1 MTKLEA
7 SRTNINAC
15 EFSRY
20 VAFINRTQP
29 DLVRQA
35 TSSDDLTRIT
45 DFYLTS
51 DSVDEQK
58 MLRNIRLAR
67 HAAMIRCVHEEL
79 QGTISIVE
87 SMKLLSTFADSILS
101 HVTKFYE
108 NELEPTFGHP
118 IDEDGEKVKLNI
130 IAMGKLGGSELNF
143 SSDIDLIFLYPKS
156 GSTTGNH
163 SISNHEYFLKLSQK
177 IIQALT
183 LHTENGFVFRV
194 DTRLRPY
201 GIDGPLA
208 MSFDMLE
215 EYFFS
220 QGRPWERFA
229 WAKARNVY
237 GEQIDLLT
245 KMVNNF
251 VYRSYVDY
259 VVIDNL
265 RQLHRMIRERVKKK
279 GLESD
284 IKLGAGGIREIEF
297 IAQVSQLIHGGQDRT
312 LRSTSTVETLELL
325 EQKNILK
332 TSEVSSLLEAYRFLR
347 MIEHRIQYLDDQQTH
362 KIPTDNEDQ
371 LKIANSLNFNS
382 WESLDVTLQEHL
394 AFVHKTFIGIF
405 EDSSEEKSS
414 DRLNTQ
420 LLDLNKEQLLDQIST
435 YIWKGFSH
443 TSENILSFLSKSKYR
458 RLPAVC
464 QEKLELLI
472 PTLLKIVPHD
482 NDYEKYISRLLTV
495 LDAISWRETY
505 LSLLIEYPSATQQLI
520 KILQSGQWATNYL
533 ARFPGN
539 LEQLIASL
547 DDLRSS
553 VLTPDKIPA
562 QATQTNDLE
571 EAIDVIH
578 RYKQKEIFRSLLMDL
593 FEIIDLRKLS
603 DRLSSVADQ
612 IVTIALELAIK
623 TLGIER
629 ETCKLGIVGMGKLGS
644 REIGYESDLDLIFL
658 YEPVNPDDSLMY
670 SRVVQKVNSLI
681 NSVSGHG
688 TLFKTDLRLRPFGQ
702 SGLLVS
708 SLESFQNYQQNQ
720 AKTWEHQA
728 LTRGRGICGDQR
740 VLEQFESIRKHV
752 IETKKDRS
760 ALSQSILD
768 MRRLMDS
775 EFAPKPNVFD
785 LKRDAGGIID
795 IEFIVQFIVLLHA
808 SKHSELSENIGNIAL
823 LTIAANKNLISQD
836 AATAV
841 SEAYY
846 DYRKLQHAQR
856 LQGVHKVVVPD
867 SDLLSHRKNVMT
879 LWETLFQTQRIST

>member
-35 TSSDDLTRIT
+35 TSADDLTRIT
-45 DFYLTS
+45 DFYLST

-67 HAAMIRCVHEEL
+67 HATMTRCVHEEL
-79 QGTISIVE
+79 RGTISIVE
-87 SMKLLSTFADSILS
+87 SMKLLSTFADTILS

-118 IDEDGEKVKLNI
+118 VDEDGERVRLNI
-130 IAMGKLGGSELNF
+130 VAMGKLGGSELNF

-156 GSTTGNH
+156 GNTTGNQR
-163 SISNHEYFLKLSQK
+163 ISNHEYFLKLSQK

-215 EYFFS
+215 EYFYS

-229 WAKARNVY
+229 WAKARSVY
-237 GEQIDLLT
+237 GQQIDLLT

-312 LRSTSTVETLELL
+312 LRSTSTVETLKLL

-332 TSEVSSLLEAYRFLR
+332 TSEVSSLLEAYFFLR

-362 KIPTDNEDQ
+362 KIPKDKDDQ
-371 LKIANSLNFNS
+371 LKIAKSLNFDN
-382 WESLDVTLQEHL
+382 WESLSATLNEHL
-394 AFVHKTFIGIF
+394 AFVHKTFINIF
-405 EDSSEEKSS
+405 EDSSADRFS

-420 LLDLNKEQLLDQIST
+420 LIDLNKEQLLDQIST
-435 YIWKGFSH
+435 YIWNEYPN
-443 TSENILSFLSKSKYR
+443 TSENIFSFISKSKFR

-464 QEKLELLI
+464 QEKLDLLI
-472 PTLLKIVPHD
+472 PSLLKIIPH
-482 NDYEKYISRLLTV
+482 NSEYEKYISRLLTI
-495 LDAISWRETY
+495 LDSIAWRETY
-505 LSLLIEYPSATQQLI
+505 LSLLIEYPSTRDQLI

-533 ARFPGN
+533 ARYPGN
-539 LEQLIASL
+539 LEQLIVSVEELSASALML
-547 DDLRSS
+547 DE
-553 VLTPDKIPA
+553 VPA
-562 QATQTNDLE
+562 RAIQTDEIE
-571 EAIDVIH
+571 EAIDIIH
-578 RYKQKEIFRSLLMDL
+578 RYKQKEIFKSLLMDL

-603 DRLSSVADQ
+603 DRLSAVADQ
-612 IVTIALELAIK
+612 VVTSTLELAIK
-623 TLGIER
+623 TLGIEK
-629 ETCKLGIVGMGKLGS
+629 EACKLAVVGMGKLGS

-670 SRVVQKVNSLI
+670 SRVVQKVNALI
-681 NSVSGHG
+681 NSASGHG
-688 TLFKTDLRLRPFGQ
+688 TLFRTDLRLRPFGQ

-728 LTRGRGICGDQR
+728 LTRGRGICGDKM
-740 VLEQFESIRKHV
+740 VLGQFESIRGQVMKTQR
-752 IETKKDRS
+752 ERS
-760 ALSQSILD
+760 ILSQSILD

-775 EFAPKPNVFD
+775 EFPPKPNVFD

-808 SKHSELSENIGNIAL
+808 NKYPELSENIGNIAL
-823 LTIAANKNLISQD
+823 LTTAANEGLVPLD
-836 AATAV
+836 AAAAV
-841 SEAYY
+841 GEAYY

-856 LQGVHKVVVPD
+856 LQGVQRVVVPD
-867 SDLLSHRKNVMT
+867 GNLLSHRKNVIS
-879 LWETLFQTQRIST
+879 LWETLFQTQRI

>member
-1 MTKLEA
+1 MTQLEA

-35 TSSDDLTRIT
+35 TSSDDLARLT
-45 DFYLTS
+45 DSYLSS
-51 DSVDEQK
+51 DSPDERQ
-58 MLRNIRLAR
+58 MLSNIRLAR
-67 HAAMIRCVHEEL
+67 HATMIRCVHEEL

-118 IDEDGEKVKLNI
+118 VDEEGERVRLNI
-130 IAMGKLGGSELNF
+130 VAMGKLGGSELNF
-143 SSDIDLIFLYPKS
+143 SSDIDLIFLYPK
-156 GSTTGNH
+156 GGNTTGNH

-215 EYFFS
+215 EYFYS

-229 WAKARNVY
+229 WAKARCVY
-237 GEQIDLLT
+237 GQQIDLLT
-245 KMVNNF
+245 KMVNSF

-312 LRSTSTVETLELL
+312 LRSTSTVETLKLL

-332 TSEVSSLLEAYRFLR
+332 TSEVSSLLEAYFFLR

-362 KIPTDNEDQ
+362 KIPKDKDDQ
-371 LKIANSLNFNS
+371 LKIAKSLNFDN
-382 WESLDVTLQEHL
+382 WESLSATLNEHL
-394 AFVHKTFIGIF
+394 AFVHKTFINIF
-405 EDSSEEKSS
+405 EDSSADRFS

-420 LLDLNKEQLLDQIST
+420 LIDLNKEQLLDQIST
-435 YIWKGFSH
+435 YIWNEYPN
-443 TSENILSFLSKSKYR
+443 TSENIFSFISKSKFR

-464 QEKLELLI
+464 QEKLDLLI
-472 PTLLKIVPHD
+472 PSLLKIIPH
-482 NDYEKYISRLLTV
+482 NSEYEKYISRLLTI
-495 LDAISWRETY
+495 LDSIAWRETY
-505 LSLLIEYPSATQQLI
+505 LSLLIEYPSTRDQLI

-533 ARFPGN
+533 ARYPGN
-539 LEQLIASL
+539 LEQLIVSVEELSASALML
-547 DDLRSS
+547 DE
-553 VLTPDKIPA
+553 VPA
-562 QATQTNDLE
+562 RAIQTDEIE
-571 EAIDVIH
+571 EAIDIIH
-578 RYKQKEIFRSLLMDL
+578 RYKQKEIFKSLLMDL

-603 DRLSSVADQ
+603 DRLSAVADQ
-612 IVTIALELAIK
+612 VVTSTLELAIK
-623 TLGIER
+623 TLGIEK
-629 ETCKLGIVGMGKLGS
+629 EACKLAVVGMGKLGS

-670 SRVVQKVNSLI
+670 SRIVQKVNALI
-681 NSVSGHG
+681 NSASGHG

-728 LTRGRGICGDQR
+728 LTRGRGICGDKM
-740 VLEQFESIRKHV
+740 VLGQFESIRGQVMKTQR
-752 IETKKDRS
+752 ERS
-760 ALSQSILD
+760 ILSQSILD

-775 EFAPKPNVFD
+775 EFPPKPNVFD

-808 SKHSELSENIGNIAL
+808 NKYPELSENIGNIAL

-856 LQGVHKVVVPD
+856 LQGVQRVVVPD
-867 SDLLSHRKNVMT
+867 GDLLSHRKNVIS
-879 LWETLFQTQRIST
+879 LWETLFQTQRI

>member
-29 DLVRQA
+29 DLVREA
-35 TSSDDLTRIT
+35 TSLDDLTRIT
-45 DFYLTS
+45 DFYLST

-67 HAAMIRCVHEEL
+67 HATMTRCVHEEL
-79 QGTISIVE
+79 RGTISIIE
-87 SMKLLSTFADSILS
+87 SMKLLSTFAETILS

-118 IDEDGEKVKLNI
+118 VAEDGERVKLNI
-130 IAMGKLGGSELNF
+130 VAMGKLGGSELNF

-156 GSTTGNH
+156 GNTTGNQR
-163 SISNHEYFLKLSQK
+163 ISNHEYFLKLSQK

-215 EYFFS
+215 EYFYS

-229 WAKARNVY
+229 WAKARSVY
-237 GEQIDLLT
+237 GQQIDLLT

-312 LRSTSTVETLELL
+312 LRSTSTVETLKLL

-332 TSEVSSLLEAYRFLR
+332 TSEVSALLEAYFFLR

-362 KIPTDNEDQ
+362 KIPKDKDDQ
-371 LKIANSLNFNS
+371 LKIAKSLNFDN
-382 WESLDVTLQEHL
+382 WESLSATLNEHL
-394 AFVHKTFIGIF
+394 AFVHKTFINIF
-405 EDSSEEKSS
+405 EDSSADRFS

-420 LLDLNKEQLLDQIST
+420 LIDLNKEQLLDQIST
-435 YIWKGFSH
+435 YIWNEYPN
-443 TSENILSFLSKSKYR
+443 TSENIFSFVSTSKFR

-464 QEKLELLI
+464 QEKLDLLI
-472 PTLLKIVPHD
+472 PSLLKIIPH
-482 NDYEKYISRLLTV
+482 NSEYEKYISRLLTI
-495 LDAISWRETY
+495 LDSIAWRETY
-505 LSLLIEYPSATQQLI
+505 LSLLIEYPSTRDQLI

-533 ARFPGN
+533 ARYPGN
-539 LEQLIASL
+539 LEQLIVSVEELSASALML
-547 DDLRSS
+547 DE
-553 VLTPDKIPA
+553 VPA
-562 QATQTNDLE
+562 RAIQTDEIE
-571 EAIDVIH
+571 EAIDIIH
-578 RYKQKEIFRSLLMDL
+578 RYKQKEIFKSLLMDL

-603 DRLSSVADQ
+603 DRLSAVADQ
-612 IVTIALELAIK
+612 VVTSTLELAIK
-623 TLGIER
+623 TLGIEK
-629 ETCKLGIVGMGKLGS
+629 EACKLAVVGMGKLGS

-670 SRVVQKVNSLI
+670 SRIVQKVNALI
-681 NSVSGHG
+681 NSASGHG

-728 LTRGRGICGDQR
+728 LTRGRGICGDKM
-740 VLEQFESIRKHV
+740 VLGQFESIRGQVMKTQR
-752 IETKKDRS
+752 ERS
-760 ALSQSILD
+760 ILSQSILD

-775 EFAPKPNVFD
+775 EFPPKPNVFD

-808 SKHSELSENIGNIAL
+808 NKYPELSENIGNIAL

-856 LQGVHKVVVPD
+856 LQGVQRVVVPD
-867 SDLLSHRKNVMT
+867 GDLLSHRKNVIS
-879 LWETLFQTQRIST
+879 LWETLFQTQRI

>member
-20 VAFINRTQP
+20 VAFISRTQL

-35 TSSDDLTRIT
+35 TSTDDLTRIT
-45 DFYLTS
+45 DSYLST
-51 DSVDEQK
+51 DSVDEQT

-67 HAAMIRCVHEEL
+67 HATMIRCVHEEL
-79 QGTISIVE
+79 RGTISIVE

-108 NELEPTFGHP
+108 NELEPMFGHP
-118 IDEDGEKVKLNI
+118 VDEDGERVRLNI
-130 IAMGKLGGSELNF
+130 VAMGKLGGSELNF

-156 GSTTGNH
+156 GNTTGNQR
-163 SISNHEYFLKLSQK
+163 ISNHEYFLKLSQK

-208 MSFDMLE
+208 VSFDMLE
-215 EYFFS
+215 EYFYS

-229 WAKARNVY
+229 WAKARVVY
-237 GEQIDLLT
+237 GQKIESLT
-245 KMVNNF
+245 KMFNDF
-251 VYRSYVDY
+251 VYLSYVDY

-265 RQLHRMIRERVKKK
+265 RQLHRMIRDRVKKK
-279 GLESD
+279 GLETD
-284 IKLGAGGIREIEF
+284 IKLGVGGIREIEF
-297 IAQVSQLIHGGQDRT
+297 ITQVSQLIHGGQDRT
-312 LRSTSTVETLELL
+312 LRSTSTVETLKLL
-325 EQKNILK
+325 DQKNILK
-332 TSEVSSLLEAYRFLR
+332 TSEVSSLLEAYFFLR

-362 KIPTDNEDQ
+362 KIPKDKDDQ
-371 LKIANSLNFNS
+371 LKIAKSLNFDN
-382 WESLDVTLQEHL
+382 WESLSATLNEHL
-394 AFVHKTFIGIF
+394 AFVHKTFINIF
-405 EDSSEEKSS
+405 EDSSADRFS

-420 LLDLNKEQLLDQIST
+420 LIDLNKEQLLDQIST
-435 YIWKGFSH
+435 YIWNEYPN
-443 TSENILSFLSKSKYR
+443 TSENIFSFISKSKFR

-464 QEKLELLI
+464 QEKLDLLI
-472 PTLLKIVPHD
+472 PSLLKIIPH
-482 NDYEKYISRLLTV
+482 NSEYEKYISRLLTI
-495 LDAISWRETY
+495 LDSIAWRETY
-505 LSLLIEYPSATQQLI
+505 LSLLIEYPSTRDQLI

-533 ARFPGN
+533 ARYPGN
-539 LEQLIASL
+539 LEQLIVSVEELSASALML
-547 DDLRSS
+547 DE
-553 VLTPDKIPA
+553 VPA
-562 QATQTNDLE
+562 RAIQTDEIE
-571 EAIDVIH
+571 EAIDIIH
-578 RYKQKEIFRSLLMDL
+578 RYKQKEIFKSLLMDL

-603 DRLSSVADQ
+603 DRLSAVADQ
-612 IVTIALELAIK
+612 VVTSTLELAIK
-623 TLGIER
+623 TLGIEK
-629 ETCKLGIVGMGKLGS
+629 EACKLAVVGMGKLGS

-670 SRVVQKVNSLI
+670 SRVVQKVNALI
-681 NSVSGHG
+681 NSASGHG
-688 TLFKTDLRLRPFGQ
+688 TLFRTDLRLRPFGQ

-728 LTRGRGICGDQR
+728 LTRGRGICGDKM
-740 VLEQFESIRKHV
+740 VLGQFESIRGQVMKTQR
-752 IETKKDRS
+752 ERS
-760 ALSQSILD
+760 ILSQSILD

-775 EFAPKPNVFD
+775 EFPPKPNVFD

-808 SKHSELSENIGNIAL
+808 NKYPELSENIGNIAL
-823 LTIAANKNLISQD
+823 LTTAADEGLVPLD
-836 AATAV
+836 AAAAV

-846 DYRKLQHAQR
+846 DYRKLQHVQR
-856 LQGVHKVVVPD
+856 LQGVQRVVVPD
-867 SDLLSHRKNVMT
+867 GNLLSHRKNVIS
-879 LWETLFQTQRIST
+879 LWETLFQTQRI

>member
-35 TSSDDLTRIT
+35 TSADDLTRIT
-45 DFYLTS
+45 DFYLST

-67 HAAMIRCVHEEL
+67 HATMTRCVHEEL
-79 QGTISIVE
+79 RGTISIIE
-87 SMKLLSTFADSILS
+87 SMKLLSTFAETILS

-118 IDEDGEKVKLNI
+118 VDEDGERVRLNI
-130 IAMGKLGGSELNF
+130 VAMGKLGGSELNF

-156 GSTTGNH
+156 GNTTGNQR
-163 SISNHEYFLKLSQK
+163 ISNHEYFLKLSQK

-215 EYFFS
+215 EYFYS

-229 WAKARNVY
+229 WAKARSVY
-237 GEQIDLLT
+237 GQQIDLLT

-312 LRSTSTVETLELL
+312 LRSTSTVETLKLL

-332 TSEVSSLLEAYRFLR
+332 TSEVSSLLEAYFFLR

-362 KIPTDNEDQ
+362 KIPKDKDDQ
-371 LKIANSLNFNS
+371 LKIAKSLNFDN
-382 WESLDVTLQEHL
+382 WESLSATLNEHL
-394 AFVHKTFIGIF
+394 AFVHKTFINIF
-405 EDSSEEKSS
+405 EDSSADRFS

-420 LLDLNKEQLLDQIST
+420 LIDLNKEQLLDQIST
-435 YIWKGFSH
+435 YIWNEYPN
-443 TSENILSFLSKSKYR
+443 TSENIFSFISKSKFR

-464 QEKLELLI
+464 QEKLDLLI
-472 PTLLKIVPHD
+472 PSLLKIIPH
-482 NDYEKYISRLLTV
+482 NSEYEKYISRLLTI
-495 LDAISWRETY
+495 LDSIAWRETY
-505 LSLLIEYPSATQQLI
+505 LSLLIEYPSTRDQLI

-533 ARFPGN
+533 ARYPGN
-539 LEQLIASL
+539 LEQLIVSVEELSASALML
-547 DDLRSS
+547 DE
-553 VLTPDKIPA
+553 VPA
-562 QATQTNDLE
+562 RAIQTDEIE
-571 EAIDVIH
+571 EAIDIIH
-578 RYKQKEIFRSLLMDL
+578 RYKQKEIFKSLLMDL

-603 DRLSSVADQ
+603 DRLSAVADQ
-612 IVTIALELAIK
+612 VVTSTLELAIK
-623 TLGIER
+623 TLGIEK
-629 ETCKLGIVGMGKLGS
+629 EACKLAVVGMGKLGS

-670 SRVVQKVNSLI
+670 SRVVQKVNALI
-681 NSVSGHG
+681 NSASGHG
-688 TLFKTDLRLRPFGQ
+688 TLFRTDLRLRPFGQ

-728 LTRGRGICGDQR
+728 LTRGRGICGDKM
-740 VLEQFESIRKHV
+740 VLGQFESIRGQVMKTQR
-752 IETKKDRS
+752 ERS
-760 ALSQSILD
+760 ILSQSILD

-775 EFAPKPNVFD
+775 EFPPKPNVFD

-808 SKHSELSENIGNIAL
+808 NKYPELSENIGNIAL
-823 LTIAANKNLISQD
+823 LTTAADEGLVPLD
-836 AATAV
+836 AAAAV
-841 SEAYY
+841 GEAYY

-856 LQGVHKVVVPD
+856 LQGVQRVVVPD
-867 SDLLSHRKNVMT
+867 GNLLSHRKNVIS
-879 LWETLFQTQRIST
+879 LWETLFQTQRI

>member
-35 TSSDDLTRIT
+35 TSADDLTRIT
-45 DFYLTS
+45 DFYLST

-67 HAAMIRCVHEEL
+67 HATMTRCVHEEL
-79 QGTISIVE
+79 RGTISIVE
-87 SMKLLSTFADSILS
+87 SMKLLSTFADTILS

-118 IDEDGEKVKLNI
+118 VDEDGERVKLNI
-130 IAMGKLGGSELNF
+130 VAMGKLGGSELNF

-156 GSTTGNH
+156 GNTTGNQR
-163 SISNHEYFLKLSQK
+163 ISNHEYFLKLSQK

-215 EYFFS
+215 EYFYS

-229 WAKARNVY
+229 WAKARSVY
-237 GEQIDLLT
+237 GQQIDLLT

-312 LRSTSTVETLELL
+312 LRSTSTVETLKLL

-332 TSEVSSLLEAYRFLR
+332 TSEVSALLEAYFFLR

-362 KIPTDNEDQ
+362 KIPKDKEDQ
-371 LKIANSLNFNS
+371 LKIAKSLNFDN
-382 WESLDVTLQEHL
+382 WDSLSATLNEHL
-394 AFVHKTFIGIF
+394 AFVHKTFINIF
-405 EDSSEEKSS
+405 EDSSADRFS

-420 LLDLNKEQLLDQIST
+420 LIDLNKEQLLDQIST
-435 YIWKGFSH
+435 YIWNEYPN
-443 TSENILSFLSKSKYR
+443 TSENIFSFISKSKFR

-464 QEKLELLI
+464 QEKLDLLI
-472 PTLLKIVPHD
+472 PSLLKIIPH
-482 NDYEKYISRLLTV
+482 NSEYEKYISRLLTI
-495 LDAISWRETY
+495 LDAIAWRETY
-505 LSLLIEYPSATQQLI
+505 LSLLIEYPSTRDQLI

-533 ARFPGN
+533 ARYPGN
-539 LEQLIASL
+539 LEQLIVSVEELSASALML
-547 DDLRSS
+547 DE
-553 VLTPDKIPA
+553 VPA
-562 QATQTNDLE
+562 RAIQTDEIE
-571 EAIDVIH
+571 EAIDIIH
-578 RYKQKEIFRSLLMDL
+578 RYKQKEIFKSLLMDL

-603 DRLSSVADQ
+603 DRLSDVADQ
-612 IVTIALELAIK
+612 VVTSTLELAVK
-623 TLGIER
+623 TLGIEK
-629 ETCKLGIVGMGKLGS
+629 EACKLAVVGMGKLGS

-670 SRVVQKVNSLI
+670 SRIVQKVNALI
-681 NSVSGHG
+681 NSASGHG

-728 LTRGRGICGDQR
+728 LTRGRGICGDKM
-740 VLEQFESIRKHV
+740 VLGQFESIRGQVMKTQR
-752 IETKKDRS
+752 ERS
-760 ALSQSILD
+760 ILSQSILD

-775 EFAPKPNVFD
+775 EFPPKPNVFD

-808 SKHSELSENIGNIAL
+808 NKYPELSENIGNIAL

-856 LQGVHKVVVPD
+856 LQGVQRVVVPD
-867 SDLLSHRKNVMT
+867 GDLLSHRKNVIS
-879 LWETLFQTQRIST
+879 LWETLFQTQRI

>member
-35 TSSDDLTRIT
+35 TSADDLTRIT
-45 DFYLTS
+45 DFYLST

-67 HAAMIRCVHEEL
+67 HATMTRCVHEEL
-79 QGTISIVE
+79 RGTISIVE
-87 SMKLLSTFADSILS
+87 SMKLLSTFADTILS

-118 IDEDGEKVKLNI
+118 VAEDGERVKLNI
-130 IAMGKLGGSELNF
+130 VAMGKLGGSELNF

-156 GSTTGNH
+156 GNTTGNQR
-163 SISNHEYFLKLSQK
+163 ISNHEYFLKLSQK

-215 EYFFS
+215 EYFYS

-229 WAKARNVY
+229 WAKARSVY
-237 GEQIDLLT
+237 GQQIDLLT

-332 TSEVSSLLEAYRFLR
+332 TSEVSALLEAYFFLR

-362 KIPTDNEDQ
+362 KIPKDKEDQ
-371 LKIANSLNFNS
+371 LKIAKSLNFDN
-382 WESLDVTLQEHL
+382 WESLSATLNEHL
-394 AFVHKTFIGIF
+394 AFVHKTFINIF
-405 EDSSEEKSS
+405 EDSSADRFS

-420 LLDLNKEQLLDQIST
+420 LIDLNKEQLLDQIST
-435 YIWKGFSH
+435 YIWNEYPN
-443 TSENILSFLSKSKYR
+443 TSENIFSFISKSKFR

-464 QEKLELLI
+464 QEKLDLLI
-472 PTLLKIVPHD
+472 PSLLKIIPH
-482 NDYEKYISRLLTV
+482 NSEYEKYISRLLTI
-495 LDAISWRETY
+495 LDSIAWRETY
-505 LSLLIEYPSATQQLI
+505 LSLLIEYPSTRDQLI

-533 ARFPGN
+533 ARYPGN
-539 LEQLIASL
+539 LEQLIVSVEELSASALML
-547 DDLRSS
+547 DE
-553 VLTPDKIPA
+553 VPA
-562 QATQTNDLE
+562 RATQTDEIE
-571 EAIDVIH
+571 EAIDIIH
-578 RYKQKEIFRSLLMDL
+578 RYKQKEIFKSLLMDL

-603 DRLSSVADQ
+603 DRLSDVADQ
-612 IVTIALELAIK
+612 VVTSTLELAVK
-623 TLGIER
+623 TLGIEK
-629 ETCKLGIVGMGKLGS
+629 EACKLAVVGMGKLGS

-670 SRVVQKVNSLI
+670 SRIVQKVNALI
-681 NSVSGHG
+681 NSASGHG

-728 LTRGRGICGDQR
+728 LTRGRGICGDKM
-740 VLEQFESIRKHV
+740 VLGQFESIRGQVMKTQR
-752 IETKKDRS
+752 ERS
-760 ALSQSILD
+760 ILSQSILD

-775 EFAPKPNVFD
+775 EFPPKPNVFD

-808 SKHSELSENIGNIAL
+808 NKYPELSENIGNIAL

-856 LQGVHKVVVPD
+856 LQGVQRVVVPD
-867 SDLLSHRKNVMT
+867 GDLLSHRKNVIS
-879 LWETLFQTQRIST
+879 LWETLFQTQRI

>member
-35 TSSDDLTRIT
+35 TSADDLTRIT
-45 DFYLTS
+45 DFYLST

-67 HAAMIRCVHEEL
+67 HATMTRCVHEEL
-79 QGTISIVE
+79 RGTISIVE
-87 SMKLLSTFADSILS
+87 SMKLLSTFADTILS

-118 IDEDGEKVKLNI
+118 VDEDGERVRLNI
-130 IAMGKLGGSELNF
+130 VAMGKLGGSELNF

-156 GSTTGNH
+156 GNTTGNQR
-163 SISNHEYFLKLSQK
+163 ISNHEYFLKLSQK

-215 EYFFS
+215 EYFYS

-229 WAKARNVY
+229 WAKARSVY
-237 GEQIDLLT
+237 GQQIDLLT

-312 LRSTSTVETLELL
+312 LRSTSTVETLKLL

-332 TSEVSSLLEAYRFLR
+332 TSEVSSLLEAYFFLR

-362 KIPTDNEDQ
+362 KIPKDKDDQ
-371 LKIANSLNFNS
+371 LKIAKSLNFDN
-382 WESLDVTLQEHL
+382 WESLSATLNEHL
-394 AFVHKTFIGIF
+394 AFVHKTFINIF
-405 EDSSEEKSS
+405 EDSSADRFS

-420 LLDLNKEQLLDQIST
+420 LIDLNKEQLLDQIST
-435 YIWKGFSH
+435 YIWNEYPN
-443 TSENILSFLSKSKYR
+443 TSENIFSFVSTSKFR

-472 PTLLKIVPHD
+472 PSLLKIIPH
-482 NDYEKYISRLLTV
+482 NSEYEKYISRLLTI
-495 LDAISWRETY
+495 LDAIAWRETY
-505 LSLLIEYPSATQQLI
+505 LSLLIEYPSTRDQLI

-533 ARFPGN
+533 ARYPGN
-539 LEQLIASL
+539 LEQLIVSVEELSASALML
-547 DDLRSS
+547 DE
-553 VLTPDKIPA
+553 VPA
-562 QATQTNDLE
+562 RATQTDEIE
-571 EAIDVIH
+571 EAIDIIH
-578 RYKQKEIFRSLLMDL
+578 RYKQKEIFKSLLMDL

-603 DRLSSVADQ
+603 DRLSDVADQ
-612 IVTIALELAIK
+612 VVTSTLELAVK
-623 TLGIER
+623 TLGIEK
-629 ETCKLGIVGMGKLGS
+629 EACKLAVVGMGKLGS

-670 SRVVQKVNSLI
+670 SRVVQKVNALI
-681 NSVSGHG
+681 NSASGHG
-688 TLFKTDLRLRPFGQ
+688 TLFRTDLRLRPFGQ

-728 LTRGRGICGDQR
+728 LTRGRGICGDKM
-740 VLEQFESIRKHV
+740 VLGQFESIRGQVMKTQR
-752 IETKKDRS
+752 ERS
-760 ALSQSILD
+760 ILSQSILD

-775 EFAPKPNVFD
+775 EFPPKPNVFD

-808 SKHSELSENIGNIAL
+808 NKYPELSENIGNIAL

-856 LQGVHKVVVPD
+856 LQGVQRVVVPD
-867 SDLLSHRKNVMT
+867 GDLLSHRKNVIS
-879 LWETLFQTQRIST
+879 LWETLFQTQRI

>member
-35 TSSDDLTRIT
+35 TSADDLTRIT
-45 DFYLTS
+45 DFYLST

-67 HAAMIRCVHEEL
+67 HATMTRCVHEEL
-79 QGTISIVE
+79 RGTISIVE
-87 SMKLLSTFADSILS
+87 SMKLLSTFADTILS

-118 IDEDGEKVKLNI
+118 VDEDGERVRLNI
-130 IAMGKLGGSELNF
+130 VAMGKLGGSELNF

-156 GSTTGNH
+156 GNTTGNQR
-163 SISNHEYFLKLSQK
+163 ISNHEYFLKLSQK

-215 EYFFS
+215 EYFYS

-229 WAKARNVY
+229 WAKARSVY
-237 GEQIDLLT
+237 GQQIDLLT

-312 LRSTSTVETLELL
+312 LRSTSTVETLKLL

-332 TSEVSSLLEAYRFLR
+332 TSEVSALLEAYFFLR

-362 KIPTDNEDQ
+362 KIPKDKEDQ
-371 LKIANSLNFNS
+371 LKIAKSLNFDN
-382 WESLDVTLQEHL
+382 WDSLSATLNEHL
-394 AFVHKTFIGIF
+394 AFVHKTFINIF
-405 EDSSEEKSS
+405 EDSSADRFS

-420 LLDLNKEQLLDQIST
+420 LIDLNKEQLLDQIST
-435 YIWKGFSH
+435 YIWNEYPN
-443 TSENILSFLSKSKYR
+443 TSENIFSFVSTSKFR

-472 PTLLKIVPHD
+472 PSLLKIIPH
-482 NDYEKYISRLLTV
+482 NSEYEKYISRLLTI
-495 LDAISWRETY
+495 LDAIAWRETY
-505 LSLLIEYPSATQQLI
+505 LSLLIEYPSTRDQLI

-533 ARFPGN
+533 ARYPGN
-539 LEQLIASL
+539 LEQLIVSVEELSASALML
-547 DDLRSS
+547 DE
-553 VLTPDKIPA
+553 VPA
-562 QATQTNDLE
+562 RATQTDEIE
-571 EAIDVIH
+571 EAIDIIH
-578 RYKQKEIFRSLLMDL
+578 RYKQKEIFKSLLMDL

-658 YEPVNPDDSLMY
+658 YEAVNPDDSLMY
-670 SRVVQKVNSLI
+670 SRIVQKVNSLI

-708 SLESFQNYQQNQ
+708 SLESFQSYQQNQ

-728 LTRGRGICGDQR
+728 LTRGRGICGSQH
-740 VLEQFESIRKHV
+740 VLEQFESIRRHV

-760 ALSQSILD
+760 TLSQSILD

-775 EFAPKPNVFD
+775 EFPPKPNIFD

-808 SKHSELSENIGNIAL
+808 SEHPELSENIGNIAL
-823 LTIAANKNLISQD
+823 LKIAANKNLISQD

-856 LQGVHKVVVPD
+856 LQGVHKVVTPD
-867 SDLLSHRKNVMT
+867 GDLLSHRKNVMT
-879 LWETLFQTQRIST
+879 LWETLFQTRRIET

>member
-20 VAFINRTQP
+20 VTFISRTQP
-29 DLVRQA
+29 DLVREA
-35 TSSDDLTRIT
+35 TSLDDLTRIT
-45 DFYLTS
+45 DFYLST

-67 HAAMIRCVHEEL
+67 HATMTRCVHEEL
-79 QGTISIVE
+79 RGTISIVE
-87 SMKLLSTFADSILS
+87 SMKLLSTFADTILS

-118 IDEDGEKVKLNI
+118 VDEDGERVRLNI
-130 IAMGKLGGSELNF
+130 VAMGKLGGSELNF

-156 GSTTGNH
+156 GNTTGNQR
-163 SISNHEYFLKLSQK
+163 ISNHEYFLKLSQK

-215 EYFFS
+215 EYFYS

-229 WAKARNVY
+229 WAKARSVY
-237 GEQIDLLT
+237 GQQIDLLT

-312 LRSTSTVETLELL
+312 LRSTSTVETLKLL

-332 TSEVSSLLEAYRFLR
+332 TSEVSSLLEAYFFLR

-362 KIPTDNEDQ
+362 KIPKDKEDQ
-371 LKIANSLNFNS
+371 LKIAKSLNFDN
-382 WESLDVTLQEHL
+382 WDSLSATLNEHL
-394 AFVHKTFIGIF
+394 AFVHKTFINIF
-405 EDSSEEKSS
+405 EDSSADRFS

-420 LLDLNKEQLLDQIST
+420 LIDLNKEQLLDQIST
-435 YIWKGFSH
+435 YIWNEYPN
-443 TSENILSFLSKSKYR
+443 TSENIFSFVSTSKFR

-464 QEKLELLI
+464 QEKLDLLI
-472 PTLLKIVPHD
+472 PSLLKIIPH
-482 NDYEKYISRLLTV
+482 NSEYEKYISRLLTI
-495 LDAISWRETY
+495 LDSIAWRETY
-505 LSLLIEYPSATQQLI
+505 LSLLIEYPSTRDQLI

-533 ARFPGN
+533 ARYPGN
-539 LEQLIASL
+539 LEQLIVSVEELSASALML
-547 DDLRSS
+547 DE
-553 VLTPDKIPA
+553 VPA
-562 QATQTNDLE
+562 RATQTDEIE
-571 EAIDVIH
+571 EAIDIIH
-578 RYKQKEIFRSLLMDL
+578 RYKQKEIFKSLLMDL

-603 DRLSSVADQ
+603 DRLSDVADQ
-612 IVTIALELAIK
+612 VVTSTLELAVK
-623 TLGIER
+623 TLGIEK
-629 ETCKLGIVGMGKLGS
+629 EACKLAVVGMGKLGS

-670 SRVVQKVNSLI
+670 SRVVQKVNALI
-681 NSVSGHG
+681 NSASGHG
-688 TLFKTDLRLRPFGQ
+688 TLFRTDLRLRPFGQ

-728 LTRGRGICGDQR
+728 LTRGRGICGDKM
-740 VLEQFESIRKHV
+740 VLGQFESIRGQVMKTQR
-752 IETKKDRS
+752 ERS
-760 ALSQSILD
+760 ILSQSILD

-775 EFAPKPNVFD
+775 EFPPKPNVFD

-808 SKHSELSENIGNIAL
+808 NKYPELSENIGNIAL

-856 LQGVHKVVVPD
+856 LQGVQRVVVPD
-867 SDLLSHRKNVMT
+867 GDLLSHRKNVIS
-879 LWETLFQTQRIST
+879 LWETLFQTQRI

>member
-35 TSSDDLTRIT
+35 TSADDLTRIT
-45 DFYLTS
+45 DFYLST

-67 HAAMIRCVHEEL
+67 HATMTRCVHEEL
-79 QGTISIVE
+79 RGTISIVE
-87 SMKLLSTFADSILS
+87 SMKLLSTFADTILS

-118 IDEDGEKVKLNI
+118 VDEDGERVRLNI
-130 IAMGKLGGSELNF
+130 VAMGKLGGSELNF

-156 GSTTGNH
+156 GNTTGNQR
-163 SISNHEYFLKLSQK
+163 ISNHEYFLKLSQK

-215 EYFFS
+215 EYFYS

-229 WAKARNVY
+229 WAKARSVY
-237 GEQIDLLT
+237 GQQIDLLT

-312 LRSTSTVETLELL
+312 LRSTSTVETLKLL

-332 TSEVSSLLEAYRFLR
+332 TSEVSALLEAYFFLR

-362 KIPTDNEDQ
+362 KIPKDKEDQ
-371 LKIANSLNFNS
+371 LKIAKSLNFDN
-382 WESLDVTLQEHL
+382 WDSLSATLNEHL
-394 AFVHKTFIGIF
+394 AFVHKTFINIF
-405 EDSSEEKSS
+405 EDSSADRFS

-420 LLDLNKEQLLDQIST
+420 LIDLNNEQLLDQIST
-435 YIWKGFSH
+435 YIWNEYPN
-443 TSENILSFLSKSKYR
+443 TSENIFSFVSTSKFR

-464 QEKLELLI
+464 QEKLDLLI
-472 PTLLKIVPHD
+472 PSLLKIIPH
-482 NDYEKYISRLLTV
+482 NSEYEKYISRLLTI
-495 LDAISWRETY
+495 LDAIAWRETY
-505 LSLLIEYPSATQQLI
+505 LSLLIEYPSTRDQLI

-533 ARFPGN
+533 ARYPGN
-539 LEQLIASL
+539 LEQLIVSVEELSASALML
-547 DDLRSS
+547 DE
-553 VLTPDKIPA
+553 VPA
-562 QATQTNDLE
+562 RATQTDEIE
-571 EAIDVIH
+571 EAIDIIH
-578 RYKQKEIFRSLLMDL
+578 RYKQKEIFKSLLMDL

-603 DRLSSVADQ
+603 DRLSDVADQ
-612 IVTIALELAIK
+612 VVTSTLELAVK
-623 TLGIER
+623 TLGIEK
-629 ETCKLGIVGMGKLGS
+629 EACKLAVVGMGKLGS

-670 SRVVQKVNSLI
+670 SRIVQKVNALI
-681 NSVSGHG
+681 NSASGHG

-728 LTRGRGICGDQR
+728 LTRGRGICGDKM
-740 VLEQFESIRKHV
+740 VLGQFESIRGQVMKTQR
-752 IETKKDRS
+752 ERS
-760 ALSQSILD
+760 ILSQSILD

-775 EFAPKPNVFD
+775 EFPPKPNVFD

-808 SKHSELSENIGNIAL
+808 NKYPELSENIGNIAL
-823 LTIAANKNLISQD
+823 LTTAADEGLVPLD
-836 AATAV
+836 AAAAV
-841 SEAYY
+841 GEAYY

-856 LQGVHKVVVPD
+856 LQGVQRVVVPD
-867 SDLLSHRKNVMT
+867 GDLLSHRKNVIS
-879 LWETLFQTQRIST
+879 LWETLFQTQRI

>member
-35 TSSDDLTRIT
+35 TSADDLTRIT
-45 DFYLTS
+45 DFYLST

-67 HAAMIRCVHEEL
+67 HATMTRCVHEEL
-79 QGTISIVE
+79 RGTISIVE
-87 SMKLLSTFADSILS
+87 SMKLLSTFADTILS

-118 IDEDGEKVKLNI
+118 VDEDGERVRLNI
-130 IAMGKLGGSELNF
+130 VAMGKLGGSELNF

-156 GSTTGNH
+156 GNTTGNQR
-163 SISNHEYFLKLSQK
+163 ISNHEYFLKLSQK

-215 EYFFS
+215 EYFYS

-229 WAKARNVY
+229 WAKARSVY
-237 GEQIDLLT
+237 GQQIDLLT

-312 LRSTSTVETLELL
+312 LRSTSTVETLKLL

-332 TSEVSSLLEAYRFLR
+332 TSEVSSLLEAYFFLR

-362 KIPTDNEDQ
+362 KIPKDKEDQ
-371 LKIANSLNFNS
+371 LKIAKSLNFDN
-382 WESLDVTLQEHL
+382 WDSLSATLNEHL
-394 AFVHKTFIGIF
+394 AFVHKTFINIF
-405 EDSSEEKSS
+405 EDSSADRFS

-420 LLDLNKEQLLDQIST
+420 LIDLNKEQLLDQIST
-435 YIWKGFSH
+435 YIWNEYPN
-443 TSENILSFLSKSKYR
+443 TSENIFSFVSTSKFR

-464 QEKLELLI
+464 QEKLDLLI
-472 PTLLKIVPHD
+472 PSLLKIIPH
-482 NDYEKYISRLLTV
+482 NSEYEKYISRLLTI
-495 LDAISWRETY
+495 LDSIAWRETY
-505 LSLLIEYPSATQQLI
+505 LSLLIEYPSTRDQLI

-533 ARFPGN
+533 ARYPGN
-539 LEQLIASL
+539 LEQLIVSVEELSASALML
-547 DDLRSS
+547 DE
-553 VLTPDKIPA
+553 VPA
-562 QATQTNDLE
+562 RAIQTDEIE
-571 EAIDVIH
+571 EAIDIIH
-578 RYKQKEIFRSLLMDL
+578 RYKQKEIFKSLLMDL

-603 DRLSSVADQ
+603 DRLSAVADQ
-612 IVTIALELAIK
+612 VVTSTLELAIK
-623 TLGIER
+623 TLGIEKGA
-629 ETCKLGIVGMGKLGS
+629 CKLAVVGMGKLGS

-670 SRVVQKVNSLI
+670 SRVVQKVNALI
-681 NSVSGHG
+681 NSASGHG
-688 TLFKTDLRLRPFGQ
+688 TLFRTDLRLRPFGQ

-728 LTRGRGICGDQR
+728 LTRGRGICGDKM
-740 VLEQFESIRKHV
+740 VLGQFESIRGQVMKTQR
-752 IETKKDRS
+752 ERS
-760 ALSQSILD
+760 ILSQSILD

-775 EFAPKPNVFD
+775 EFPPKPNVFD

-808 SKHSELSENIGNIAL
+808 NKYPELSENIGNIAL

-856 LQGVHKVVVPD
+856 LQGVQRVVVPD
-867 SDLLSHRKNVMT
+867 GDLLSHRKNVIS
-879 LWETLFQTQRIST
+879 LWETLFQTQRI

>member
-29 DLVRQA
+29 DLVREA
-35 TSSDDLTRIT
+35 TSLDDLTRIT
-45 DFYLTS
+45 DFYLST

-67 HAAMIRCVHEEL
+67 HATMTRCVHEEL
-79 QGTISIVE
+79 RGTISIVE
-87 SMKLLSTFADSILS
+87 SMKLLSTFADTILS

-118 IDEDGEKVKLNI
+118 VDEDGERVRLNI
-130 IAMGKLGGSELNF
+130 VAMGKLGGSELNF

-156 GSTTGNH
+156 GNTTGNQR
-163 SISNHEYFLKLSQK
+163 ISNHEYFLKLSQK

-215 EYFFS
+215 EYFYS

-229 WAKARNVY
+229 WAKARSVY
-237 GEQIDLLT
+237 GQQIDLLT

-312 LRSTSTVETLELL
+312 LRSTSTVETLKLL

-332 TSEVSSLLEAYRFLR
+332 TSEVSSLLEAYFFLR

-362 KIPTDNEDQ
+362 KIPKDKDDQ
-371 LKIANSLNFNS
+371 LKIAKSLNFDN
-382 WESLDVTLQEHL
+382 WESLSATLNEHL
-394 AFVHKTFIGIF
+394 AFVHKTFINIF
-405 EDSSEEKSS
+405 EDSSADRFS

-420 LLDLNKEQLLDQIST
+420 LIDLNKEQLLDQIST
-435 YIWKGFSH
+435 YIWNEYPN
-443 TSENILSFLSKSKYR
+443 TSENIFSFISKSKFR

-464 QEKLELLI
+464 QEKLDLLI
-472 PTLLKIVPHD
+472 PSLLKIIPH
-482 NDYEKYISRLLTV
+482 NSEYEKYISRLLTI
-495 LDAISWRETY
+495 LDSIAWRETY
-505 LSLLIEYPSATQQLI
+505 LSLLIEYPSTRDQLI

-533 ARFPGN
+533 ARYPGN
-539 LEQLIASL
+539 LEQLIVSVEELSASALML
-547 DDLRSS
+547 DE
-553 VLTPDKIPA
+553 VPA
-562 QATQTNDLE
+562 RAIQTDEIE
-571 EAIDVIH
+571 EAIDIIH
-578 RYKQKEIFRSLLMDL
+578 RYKQKEIFKSLLMDL

-603 DRLSSVADQ
+603 DRLSAVADQ
-612 IVTIALELAIK
+612 VVTSTLELAIK
-623 TLGIER
+623 TLGIEK
-629 ETCKLGIVGMGKLGS
+629 EACKLAVVGMGKLGS

-670 SRVVQKVNSLI
+670 SRIVQKVNALI
-681 NSVSGHG
+681 NSASGHG

-728 LTRGRGICGDQR
+728 LTRGRGICGDKM
-740 VLEQFESIRKHV
+740 VLGQFESIRGQVMKTQR
-752 IETKKDRS
+752 ERS
-760 ALSQSILD
+760 ILSQSILD

-775 EFAPKPNVFD
+775 EFPPKPNVFD

-808 SKHSELSENIGNIAL
+808 NKYPELSENIGNIAL

-856 LQGVHKVVVPD
+856 LQGVQRVVVPD
-867 SDLLSHRKNVMT
+867 GDLLSHRKNVIS
-879 LWETLFQTQRIST
+879 LWETLFQTQRI